1 MYAII
6 NDDHNAR
13 ASQMKHSMTLPDIF
27 TALGVVTIWG
37 VNFVVIKI
45 GLLDLP
51 PILFSA
57 LRFLFAAL
65 PLVLFVKRP
74 RTSLGLVLA
83 YGLFQFSLQFTLLFT
98 GMKLGLPA
106 GLASLM
112 IQLQA
117 FFTIGLAV
125 LMLGERPKTAQ
136 LLGALVA
143 LCGMPL
149 VAMHLDGKATL
160 IGFVLVLLAAVC
172 WAVANI
178 VTKKMGQVD
187 ALSLVVWSSLV
198 ATPPLL
204 LASWMIEGTAAWQ
217 LAAHNFNLK
226 TLATV
231 LFQAYPNTI
240 LGFGL
245 WSMLMRKYPAATVA
259 PFALLVPVA
268 GMISAAIALGEPL
281 QWWKVAAGALVLGG
295 LALNQFGGRVWAMA
309 LR

>member
-1 MYAII
+1 
-6 NDDHNAR
+6 
-13 ASQMKHSMTLPDIF
+13 MKQTMTGADIL
-27 TALGVVTIWG
+27 TALAVVTIWG

-45 GLLDLP
+45 GLQDLP

-65 PLVLFVKRP
+65 PLVFFVKRP
-74 RTSLGLVLA
+74 KTSLGLVLA

-98 GMKLGLPA
+98 GIKLGLPA
-106 GLASLM
+106 GLASLV

-125 LMLGERPKTAQ
+125 LTLGERPKGAQ

-143 LCGMPL
+143 FGGMAL
-149 VAMHLDGKATL
+149 VAIHLDGKATL
-160 IGFVLVLLAAVC
+160 VGFVLVVLAGMC

-204 LASWMIEGTAAWQ
+204 LASWLAEGAAAWQ
-217 LAAHNFNLK
+217 LAYQHFSLK
-226 TLATV
+226 SLATV

-240 LGFGL
+240 LGFGI
-245 WSMLMRKYPAATVA
+245 WSMLMRRYPSATVA
-259 PFALLVPVA
+259 PFSLLVPVA
-268 GMISAAIALGEPL
+268 GMLSAAVVLGEAL

-295 LALNQFGGRVWAMA
+295 LALNLFGGRIWAKA
-309 LR
+309 VAVR

>member
-1 MYAII
+1 MKQTMT
-6 NDDHNAR
+6 R
-13 ASQMKHSMTLPDIF
+13 ADIL

-45 GLLDLP
+45 GLQDLP

-65 PLVLFVKRP
+65 PLVFFVKRP
-74 RTSLGLVLA
+74 KTSIGLVLA
-83 YGLFQFSLQFTLLFT
+83 YGLFQFSLQFTLLFS
-98 GMKLGLPA
+98 GIQLGLPA
-106 GLASLM
+106 GLASLV

-125 LMLGERPKTAQ
+125 LMLGERPKSAQ

-143 LCGMPL
+143 FGGMAL
-149 VAMHLDGKATL
+149 VAIHLDGKATL
-160 IGFVLVLLAAVC
+160 AGFVMVVLAGAC

-187 ALSLVVWSSLV
+187 ALSLVVWSALV

-204 LASWMIEGTAAWQ
+204 LASWLVEGGAAWQ
-217 LAAHNFNLK
+217 LAYQHFSL
-226 TLATV
+226 TSLATV
-231 LFQAYPNTI
+231 LFQAYPNTL
-240 LGFGL
+240 LGFGI
-245 WSMLMRKYPAATVA
+245 WSMLMRRYPSATVA
-259 PFALLVPVA
+259 PFSLLVPVA
-268 GMISAAIALGEPL
+268 GMLSAAVVLGESL

-295 LALNQFGGRVWAMA
+295 LALNLFGGRIWAKA
-309 LR
+309 FAVR

>member
-1 MYAII
+1 
-6 NDDHNAR
+6 
-13 ASQMKHSMTLPDIF
+13 MKQTMTGADIL
-27 TALGVVTIWG
+27 TALAVVTIWG

-45 GLLDLP
+45 GLQDLP

-65 PLVLFVKRP
+65 PLVFFVKRP
-74 RTSLGLVLA
+74 QTSVGLVLA

-98 GMKLGLPA
+98 GIKLGLPA
-106 GLASLM
+106 GLASLV

-125 LMLGERPKTAQ
+125 LTLGERPKGAQ

-143 LCGMPL
+143 FGGMAL
-149 VAMHLDGKATL
+149 VAIHLDGKATL
-160 IGFVLVLLAAVC
+160 VGFVLVVLAGMC

-204 LASWMIEGTAAWQ
+204 LASWLAEGAAAWQ
-217 LAAHNFNLK
+217 LAYQHFSLK
-226 TLATV
+226 SLATV

-240 LGFGL
+240 LGFGI
-245 WSMLMRKYPAATVA
+245 WSMLMRRYPSATVA
-259 PFALLVPVA
+259 PFSLLVPVA
-268 GMISAAIALGEPL
+268 GMVSAAVVLGEAL

-295 LALNQFGGRVWAMA
+295 LGLNLFGGRIWARA
-309 LR
+309 TAVR